1 MLRLLPCLLA
11 ILLSSCAVKYD
22 ELLTRGGLPIVNMQ
36 DAKILDL
43 QSEELKNIPPPKRR
57 PTITVY
63 PSSFQDDTGQRKS
76 NSQFALFSTAVT
88 QAPHVF
94 VIRALKHAGNGEFFQ
109 VVERIGLDNLT
120 KERQLIRTT
129 RKEFEENKNLQ
140 PLIFAGLLVEGG
152 VISYDTNLRSGGLGA
167 RYLGIGSSKMYREDT
182 VTVSLR
188 VISVSTGEVLMEV
201 MTSKTILSVGVSQDV
216 FRFIEM
222 GTELI
227 EIEGGVAE
235 NESASIALQ
244 KAVEEAVLKMIQ
256 IGFRRNYWN
265 YE

>member
-1 MLRLLPCLLA
+1 
-11 ILLSSCAVKYD
+11 
-22 ELLTRGGLPIVNMQ
+22 
-36 DAKILDL
+36 
-43 QSEELKNIPPPKRR
+43 
-57 PTITVY
+57 
-63 PSSFQDDTGQRKS
+63 
-76 NSQFALFSTAVT
+76 
-88 QAPHVF
+88 
-94 VIRALKHAGNGEFFQ
+94 
-109 VVERIGLDNLT
+109 
-120 KERQLIRTT
+120 
-129 RKEFEENKNLQ
+129 
-140 PLIFAGLLVEGG
+140 
-152 VISYDTNLRSGGLGA
+152 
-167 RYLGIGSSKMYREDT
+167 MYREDT
-182 VTVSLR
+182 LTVSLR

>member
-1 MLRLLPCLLA
+1 M
-11 ILLSSCAVKYD
+11 
-22 ELLTRGGLPIVNMQ
+22 
-36 DAKILDL
+36 
-43 QSEELKNIPPPKRR
+43 
-57 PTITVY
+57 
-63 PSSFQDDTGQRKS
+63 
-76 NSQFALFSTAVT
+76 
-88 QAPHVF
+88 
-94 VIRALKHAGNGEFFQ
+94 
-109 VVERIGLDNLT
+109 DNLT

-182 VTVSLR
+182 LTVSLR
-188 VISVSTGEVLMEV
+188 EISVSTGEVLMEV